1 MPEAPPDDPPALHVE
16 NIDVTYG
23 RALSALR
30 SVSLTVPHG
39 GVVTLLGANG
49 AGKTTLLRA
58 VSGTLRLHRGAI
70 TAGRIRDPET
80 PCSTA
85 RTP

>member
-30 SVSLTVPHG
+30 SVPHRAARRRRHPAR
-39 GVVTLLGANG
+39 ANR

-58 VSGTLRLHRGAI
+58 CPAHCAC
-70 TAGRIRDPET
+70 TAAPSRQAASATET